1 MIQDTQDLKI
11 YMIHGFASGAK
22 HPNAKAG
29 LFEEV
34 FGLPV
39 QQIEYDSAASFA
51 ENMVT
56 LHCQVD
62 GVPHIMIGTSLG
74 AFYASQLS
82 EHYAEQVQLLLMLNP
97 CHTPAEILKHA
108 VGAHENFVTGES
120 FEFTHAALQSYA
132 GIPFMDS
139 NIALNRHVL
148 VNLDDDLIDG
158 QRTMDLFGDVV
169 EITSFASG
177 GHRFENLGS
186 DEVKEVLRHLKV

>member
-1 MIQDTQDLKI
+1 MDEFTI

-22 HPNAKAG
+22 HPNTKAE
-29 LFEEV
+29 LFEDV

-51 ENMVT
+51 ENMVA
-56 LHCQVD
+56 LHRQVD
-62 GVPHIMIGTSLG
+62 AVPQIMIGTSLG

-82 EHYAEQVQLLLMLNP
+82 EHYADQVQLLLMLNP
-97 CHTPAEILKHA
+97 CHTPAEILKDA
-108 VGAHENFVTGES
+108 VGTHENFVTGES
-120 FEFTHAALQSYA
+120 FEFTHAALRSYA

-158 QRTMDLFGDVV
+158 QRTMDLFGDAV

-177 GHRFENLGS
+177 GHRFENLA
-186 DEVKEVLRHLKV
+186 DKEVIGFLQGIKPS